1 MVNSE
6 DGKLYRWDL
15 STNTLSEAVTLSAG
29 IGEAY
34 TPTIIGPDGTVYAI
48 NAAILNA
55 VGRSTVPTLQSLTI
69 GPLSPSIFVGSTLQ
83 FTATGHYSDGSTRDL
98 SSAAAW
104 TSSRLAVATIT
115 SPGGLA
121 TGLAKGSTTIRA
133 ATEGLSASTALTI
146 SAVTLQ
152 SITVTPA
159 TGTIQGE
166 KRSNSGQPETTAT
179 AVRVTSPAPSLGR
192 RHRSQ
197 WPRSAVAG
205 SRLDSK
211 RARPRSRQS
220 RAESAD
226 RQP

>member
-15 STNTLSEAVTLSAG
+15 STNTLSEAVMLSAG

-34 TPTIIGPDGTVYAI
+34 TPTIIGSDGTVYAI

-115 SPGGLA
+115 SPG
-121 TGLAKGSTTIRA
+121 
-133 ATEGLSASTALTI
+133 
-146 SAVTLQ
+146 TLQ
-152 SITVTPA
+152 PGWRKDPPLSEPQPKGCPPLQPYPSA
-159 TGTIQGE
+159 QSRCGPL
-166 KRSNSGQPETTAT
+166 RSHL
-179 AVRVTSPAPSLGR
+179 R
-192 RHRSQ
+192 
-197 WPRSAVAG
+197 
-205 SRLDSK
+205 
-211 RARPRSRQS
+211 RARYG
-220 RAESAD
+220 
-226 RQP
+226 